1 MHGQNI
7 TEERKRKQCLQQI
20 KYRCYKYGYYSKAAF
35 RRSNTV
41 GTEKLCND
49 IQDAKNSEEKKYLVI
64 QIFCSFLSKK
74 IPRDQQQYND
84 RCDQKIN
91 IIDHSLPP
99 LSLFCCNAASCL
111 PAVSSH

>member
-20 KYRCYKYGYYSKAAF
+20 KYRCYKYGCYSKAAF

-64 QIFCSFLSKK
+64 QI
-74 IPRDQQQYND
+74 
-84 RCDQKIN
+84 
-91 IIDHSLPP
+91 IITEK
-99 LSLFCCNAASCL
+99 AE
-111 PAVSSH
+111 